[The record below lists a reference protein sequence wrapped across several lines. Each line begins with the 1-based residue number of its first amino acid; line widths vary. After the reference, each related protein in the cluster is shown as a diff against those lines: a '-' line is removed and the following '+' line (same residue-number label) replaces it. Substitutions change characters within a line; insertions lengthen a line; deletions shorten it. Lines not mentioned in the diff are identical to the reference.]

1 MNEFPCYTW
10 IWGTLKNPSISQK
23 KKNQTGRNDKLW
35 FSKILILLIPILY
48 FSLESIQ
55 ISKCEK
61 WNTRYMGNTSSHVL
75 TAVFLWLFA
84 TMIIM
89 MIICGSQFVTR
100 QLFSDHCAK
109 PPRNPYFRKTEFL
122 TWKNPQWKTL
132 PLRKVV
138 VKGRRVV

>member
-1 MNEFPCYTW
+1 M
-10 IWGTLKNPSISQK
+10 
-23 KKNQTGRNDKLW
+23 
-35 FSKILILLIPILY
+35 IPIQNAILFNNIY
-48 FSLESIQ
+48 PQ
-55 ISKCEK
+55 WHQNSKCEK
-61 WNTRYMGNTSSHVL
+61 WNTGNTSSHVL

-89 MIICGSQFVTR
+89 MIICGAQFVTR

-132 PLRKVV
+132 PLRKHTRTKREGFENCCNDQGGVHRLLLYFLWESSTSYDFV
-138 VKGRRVV
+138 LSL